1 MTPEELSALQD
12 AGWVLSEDKI
22 AIKKLFK
29 FKNFKQAMAWMM
41 QMSFEAEALDH
52 HPEWENVYNRITVR
66 LTTHSTGGLTE
77 LDAKLARKMDVSI
90 ADQS

>member
-1 MTPEELSALQD
+1 MTPEELNALQN

-22 AIKKLFK
+22 AIEKLFK

-77 LDAKLARKMDVSI
+77 LDAKLARKMEASI

>member
-77 LDAKLARKMDVSI
+77 LDAKLARKMDASI